1 MRLVL
6 TLALFLMSAV
16 FIAGCEQEEAV
27 LNESSPTESVEQ
39 ADVVTTDESVSQANE
54 NIDENAREFDWDA
67 LIPEDWQPET
77 LFEQYNVDELS
88 DDDPRAQ
95 ELLEKLLAL
104 WKEAPVVPALEGQ
117 RIKLPGFVVPL
128 EMDTQKIDQFLLVP
142 YYGACI
148 HVPPP
153 PANQTVHVVTR
164 KGRAFEGELFDTVWV
179 TGTMRVERLESELAI
194 SGYRLED
201 ALVAPFE

>member
-54 NIDENAREFDWDA
+54 NIDENVREFDWDA

-164 KGRAFEGELFDTVWV
+164 KGRAFKGELFDTVWV

>member
-54 NIDENAREFDWDA
+54 NIDENVREFDWDA

>member
-1 MRLVL
+1 MRLLL

-16 FIAGCEQEEAV
+16 FIAGCEHEEAV

>member
-1 MRLVL
+1 MRLLL

-54 NIDENAREFDWDA
+54 NIDENVREFDWDA